1 MGFEPIRLAAPPP
14 QDGESTNFS
23 IWPKIKKKKLSWCL
37 TSFCDPA
44 GIRTQDPY
52 IKSVM
57 LYQLSYRVEKTI
69 SSLRVQIYDDLFIL
83 QYLFWFNLIIFF
95 NLFITP

>member
-1 MGFEPIRLAAPPP
+1 MTGFEPARLAAPPP

-23 IWPKIKKKKLSWCL
+23 TWPLNKKSYLSMINNL
-37 TSFCDPA
+37 CDPA

-57 LYQLSYRVEKTI
+57 LYQLSYGV
-69 SSLRVQIYDDLFIL
+69 
-83 QYLFWFNLIIFF
+83 
-95 NLFITP
+95 